1 MTDAPSTAPTSTG
14 QQRRPRVVVVAQA
27 WPAQGGIAS
36 FAENIVA
43 DPTLNRSADMVLLN
57 TTRQAVRTAGTL
69 NLGNLR
75 NALVD
80 VWRVFREARR
90 SDVVHVQAAPGRIF
104 PLARMVALCTA
115 ARLGGA
121 GVLCHVHSGRVN
133 GGNAEGFTPSKAY
146 LRVLRRL
153 PKSAVVLTVSN
164 AGTRV
169 LARLLPGH
177 DVQTVDNAVDV
188 SRFTQ
193 ASPGDEPVTLMFLG
207 TLSTRKGLYDLCEA
221 TARLRETADLPPWSL
236 RVVGG
241 AAEVGEEEAEA
252 IRATWRDRG
261 LGDCLVGPLAGQEVV
276 DALAAAQVFVLPSH
290 WEGQPM
296 VILEAMSAGLPIVST
311 TVGANPDVVGE
322 SEGVLVAPHDVD
334 ALTAT
339 LADLI
344 RDRDARVR
352 LGEGA
357 RKRAEAAHD
366 MPVLAGRLAA
376 LYTRVARR

>member
-1 MTDAPSTAPTSTG
+1 MTDVPSTPAASG
-14 QQRRPRVVVVAQA
+14 RRPRVVVVAQA

-43 DPTLNRSADMVLLN
+43 DPTLNRSAEMVLLN

-69 NLGNLR
+69 NVGNLR
-75 NALVD
+75 NAVVD
-80 VWRVFREARR
+80 TWRVFRAARR
-90 SDVVHVQAAPGRIF
+90 SDVVHVQSAPGRLF

-133 GGNAEGFTPSKAY
+133 GGNAEGFAPSATY
-146 LRVLRRL
+146 LRILRRL
-153 PKSAVVLTVSN
+153 PRRAGVLTVSE

-169 LARLLPGH
+169 LAGLLPHH
-177 DVQTVDNAVDV
+177 DVRTVDNAVDV

-193 ASPGDEPVTLMFLG
+193 ASPGDEPVTLLFLG

-221 TARLRETADLPPWSL
+221 AARLRATPDLPPWSL

-241 AAEVGEEEAEA
+241 AAEVGEEEAEG
-252 IRATWRDRG
+252 IRQAFRAAG
-261 LGDCLVGPLAGQEVV
+261 LGDCLVGPLAGQDVV
-276 DALAAAQVFVLPSH
+276 DALRDASIFVLPSH

-296 VILEAMSAGLPIVST
+296 VILEAMAAGLPIVST
-311 TVGANPDVVGE
+311 TVGANPDVVTDG
-322 SEGVLVAPHDVD
+322 EGVLVAPHDVD
-334 ALTAT
+334 ALTAV

-344 RDRDARVR
+344 GDREARVR

-366 MPVLAGRLAA
+366 MPVLAARLASQYA
-376 LYTRVARR
+376 RVARR